1 MLAVEKGRNALVG
14 ARQLAHHIGAHR
26 VAVLE
31 GPGPRGGLQLVLDR
45 VVVGEIGPRERPA
58 IAGPEAA
65 DAWGVGL
72 VRRAHTL
79 PRTPAELRRVP
90 PIVALDDSAAAPRR

>member
-14 ARQLAHHIGAHR
+14 ARQLAYHIGAHP

-45 VVVGEIGPRERPA
+45 VVVDEIRLREGAA
-58 IAGPEAA
+58 IEGPEALEA
-65 DAWGVGL
+65 RGVVL
-72 VRRAHTL
+72 LRLAHPL
-79 PRTPAELRRVP
+79 KRSLGELRLRPRV
-90 PIVALDDSAAAPRR
+90 LAPCAPAGSPTR